1 MCLCFNTAMSIFAGV
16 LPKQHDMILSI
27 IRSDLRDLK
36 VFLYN
41 WFAYRRQSFKMSL
54 AMKMAD
60 IKQKAWNKQY
70 HVVLLELPAEDK
82 LVTINRED
90 FFRFKRKKWLPKQI
104 GWSDFLRSSAFYST
118 PLSRNNKV
126 SKAERK
132 AAKDKYMKYAKKYMK
147 QF

>member
-1 MCLCFNTAMSIFAGV
+1 MSVI
-16 LPKQHDMILSI
+16 SI
-27 IRSDLRDLK
+27 VRSDLRDLK
-36 VFLYN
+36 VFLHN
-41 WFAYRRQSFKMSL
+41 WFAYRRQSFKMNL
-54 AMKMAD
+54 AMIMAD

-70 HVVLLELPAEDK
+70 HVVLLELPTEDK

-104 GWSDFLRSSAFYST
+104 QWTDFLRSSAFYST

-126 SKAERK
+126 SKKDRN
-132 AAKDKYMKYAKKYMK
+132 AAKKKYMKYAKKYMK

>member
-1 MCLCFNTAMSIFAGV
+1 
-16 LPKQHDMILSI
+16 MIAVYKI

-104 GWSDFLRSSAFYST
+104 QWTDFLRSSAFYST

-126 SKAERK
+126 SKEDRK
-132 AAKDKYMKYAKKYMK
+132 AAKDKYMKYAKKYMR
-147 QF
+147 